1 MTNMLQGDNKKV
13 PLSALKRGLYIHI
26 PFCVQKCRYC
36 DFISYC
42 GREELYDNYIEALA
56 AEMKEYKGSVVDT
69 IFMGG
74 GTPTALNAVQ
84 LDKLCKAINNNFNI
98 SADYEFT
105 SEANPGTLDKEKAG
119 VLLDNGVNRI
129 SLGIQSFND
138 YELKKIGRIHDAQ
151 TAYKTVELLNNSGFD
166 NISIDLMTALPD
178 QSMDSLMNSLK
189 IAVQL
194 PLKHISAYS
203 LIIEDGTPMAAAYDK
218 GELNLPDEDEDRDM
232 YAAAKGFLEEHGFY
246 QYEIS
251 NYAKPGYESRHNIK
265 YWQCKEYFGIGA
277 AAHSYIDGVRFSNTN
292 ILEDYIGGNYRG
304 EEKEILTLNDRIFE
318 FIIMGMRMNIGIN
331 IYEFK
336 RRFGISIQ
344 DKYGEILD
352 KFKNGGFIEMADG
365 CIRFTDKGRDVSNSI
380 LCEFAE

>member
-129 SLGIQSFND
+129 SLGVQSFND

-203 LIIEDGTPMAAAYDK
+203 LIIEDGTPMAAA
-218 GELNLPDEDEDRDM
+218 
-232 YAAAKGFLEEHGFY
+232 
-246 QYEIS
+246 
-251 NYAKPGYESRHNIK
+251 
-265 YWQCKEYFGIGA
+265 
-277 AAHSYIDGVRFSNTN
+277 
-292 ILEDYIGGNYRG
+292 
-304 EEKEILTLNDRIFE
+304 
-318 FIIMGMRMNIGIN
+318 
-331 IYEFK
+331 
-336 RRFGISIQ
+336 
-344 DKYGEILD
+344 
-352 KFKNGGFIEMADG
+352 
-365 CIRFTDKGRDVSNSI
+365 
-380 LCEFAE
+380 